1 MRRSSIRP
9 LRPPIRWPEGRG
21 RFRGETHDPGLRGS
35 VDRPHPRPG
44 QAGRLRCGARRL
56 ALQCRDRACAARRCD
71 GVRLAHFGGR
81 QRRGA
86 RQFVGRERR
95 RSEFRRARRAPD
107 HARLRHARHRQD
119 RFALFVL
126 PRCDRLRRPVALSG
140 RVAQRRP
147 PPACRLDRGGRP
159 APRTIRRP
167 RADGSAPQR
176 NRQLRSQHPTSCDA
190 GSRLGEASRRA
201 ASLARTSG
209 QGQPGRPRVALSR
222 PRASRTASPPGRS
235 PARDFA

>member
-1 MRRSSIRP
+1 MILVS
-9 LRPPIRWPEGRG
+9 
-21 RFRGETHDPGLRGS
+21 GEALIDLIPDPVKPGAYDVALGGSPYNVAIGL
-35 VDRPHPRPG
+35 
-44 QAGRLRCGARRL
+44 ARLGA
-56 ALQCRDRACAARRCD
+56 AD

-86 RQFVGRERR
+86 RQFVGRKRR

-159 APRTIRRP
+159 PPWTIRRP

-190 GSRLGEASRRA
+190 GSRLGEAPRRA